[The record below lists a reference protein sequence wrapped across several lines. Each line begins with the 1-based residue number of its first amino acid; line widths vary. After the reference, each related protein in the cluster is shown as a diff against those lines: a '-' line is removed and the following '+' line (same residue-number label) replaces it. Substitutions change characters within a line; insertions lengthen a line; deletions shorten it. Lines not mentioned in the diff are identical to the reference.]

1 MSTSPDDLHGTD
13 LLAQEIKDEASR
25 LVHHPLAEVKRLE
38 HVAEEG
44 DSPAAMLVLI
54 LAVIG
59 VAAVILTVVISVS
72 LVVYYQG

>member
-44 DSPAAMLVLI
+44 DSPAAILVLI

>member
-25 LVHHPLAEVKRLE
+25 LAHHPLAEVKRLE

-44 DSPAAMLVLI
+44 DSPAAMLVHP
-54 LAVIG
+54 G
-59 VAAVILTVVISVS
+59 RHRCCGRDPGVVISVA
-72 LVVYYQG
+72 LVVYYRG

>member
-1 MSTSPDDLHGTD
+1 MSTPPDDLHGTD

-44 DSPAAMLVLI
+44 DSPAAILVLI